1 VGIEIV
7 VGVAIAVK
15 SPGFDF
21 VFFDEI
27 DAFSAAGGVDFFD
40 DLGVVVVESDVNFF
54 FSFDFSRF
62 SFFPELFVGFGFV
75 VVVFVVVIF
84 IVIVIVMII
93 VILIITNTST
103 VPLSSSIGSLITTKS
118 TNSGIAKN
126 QSPILERHPQIPHD
140 PLQFEYLDGMRGSN
154 GNRG

>member
-7 VGVAIAVK
+7 VGVAIAVE

-54 FSFDFSRF
+54 FFARF

-103 VPLSSSIGSLITTKS
+103 VPLSSSILITTKS

-140 PLQFEYLDGMRGSN
+140 SLQFEYLDGMRGSN